1 MALALAV
8 DVHINVDEVLVR
20 ALLKALDH
28 NGNAMGHLLPQE
40 EQCFLAHQLCH
51 QLLFRHIG
59 EGIVVKVVRAFIAVG
74 LEHGKQI
81 ITARAVLS

>member
-20 ALLKALDH
+20 TLLKALDH
-28 NGNAMGHLLPQE
+28 NGNAVGHLLPQE
-40 EQCFLAHQLCH
+40 EQRFLAHQLCH

-59 EGIVVKVVRAFIAVG
+59 EGIIVKVVRAFVAVG

-81 ITARAVLS
+81 LTACAVLS